1 MFAFMK
7 ISPRELTATRMWVIK
22 RRILQYAHSYNQ
34 MPYSLSDLLTIEGYD
49 NSIEDGWG
57 RVITSKV
64 SPLGTVTLISLGRDG
79 KVGGSGNN
87 ADLVAIFTYRDANN
101 GWNDEFIQWDRD
113 PSRQ

>member
-1 MFAFMK
+1 MKRLFFFCVAVAALSAVIMFAFMK

-79 KVGGSGNN
+79 RL
-87 ADLVAIFTYRDANN
+87 AALEITP
-101 GWNDEFIQWDRD
+101 I
-113 PSRQ
+113 